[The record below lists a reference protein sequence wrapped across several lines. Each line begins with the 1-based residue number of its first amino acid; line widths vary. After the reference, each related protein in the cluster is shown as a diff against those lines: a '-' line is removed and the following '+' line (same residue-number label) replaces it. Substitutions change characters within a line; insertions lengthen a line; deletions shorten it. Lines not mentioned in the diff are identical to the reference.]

1 MFGTILTALLSKAI
15 PSAADFFLKK
25 EELKQKVQLA
35 KLEGKIAWEN
45 ALTKRAEASEGRDH
59 EWELARIKDSGFKDE
74 WVLGLL
80 SIPLILVFIPGT
92 QKYILDG
99 FAVLEKTPDWYQ
111 WMVLLIFT
119 AIYGIRIWRRKMEVP
134 KKD

>member
-35 KLEGKIAWEN
+35 RLEGKIAWEN

-59 EWELARIKDSGFKDE
+59 EWELARIKDAGFKDE

-80 SIPLILVFIPGT
+80 SIPLILVFFPQT
-92 QKYILDG
+92 ASYVLKG
-99 FAVLEKTPDWYQ
+99 FEVLEKTPDWYQ
-111 WMVLLIFT
+111 WLVLLIFT
-119 AIYGIRIWRRKMEVP
+119 AIYGIRIWRRKMEIP